1 MISIKRWMWSG
12 QEKITLEIQIP
23 APEELL
29 EGDSDAA
36 YFIQGTRVT
45 DVVFS
50 DVVSMLAVPK

>member
-12 QEKITLEIQIP
+12 QEKITLEIQIS
-23 APEELL
+23 EELL
-29 EGDSDAA
+29 EGDPEAS